1 MQILP
6 TAPVPAISTF
16 TDGAAAH
23 QVDLNTL
30 TANLTNLYNYDL
42 GGFRTNR
49 PLAAVRCT
57 TESFAT
63 GSDTQIT
70 WDTVD
75 LNYDSMWNSAS
86 TGQLTVNTA
95 GIYRLYLQVAQN
107 GALGFDENAFICV
120 NGTSRQ
126 NNAVGTMNA
135 GSGITL
141 NCQATVSLAAGS
153 TIYGFIFQNTGASQS
168 VRTIY
173 GGGCR
178 LYAVWISP
186 Q

>member
-1 MQILP
+1 MQVLP
-6 TAPVPAISTF
+6 TAPIPPVATFVESTF
-16 TDGAAAH
+16 AH
-23 QVDLNTL
+23 QYDLNTL
-30 TANLTNLYNYDL
+30 GANLTNLYNYKL

-57 TESFAT
+57 TQTFTNAV
-63 GSDTQIT
+63 DNQVL

-75 LNYDSMWNSAS
+75 LNYDNMWSAS
-86 TGQLTVNTA
+86 NTSLLTVNTA

-107 GALGFDENAFICV
+107 GGLGFGENAYLCV
-120 NGTSRQ
+120 NGASTQ
-126 NNAVGTMNA
+126 NNSVGTMNS
-135 GSGITL
+135 GSGLTL
-141 NCQATVSLAAGS
+141 NCHATVSLATGS
-153 TIYGFIFQNTGASQS
+153 TIYGFIYQSTGASQS

-178 LYAVWISP
+178 LAAMWISP